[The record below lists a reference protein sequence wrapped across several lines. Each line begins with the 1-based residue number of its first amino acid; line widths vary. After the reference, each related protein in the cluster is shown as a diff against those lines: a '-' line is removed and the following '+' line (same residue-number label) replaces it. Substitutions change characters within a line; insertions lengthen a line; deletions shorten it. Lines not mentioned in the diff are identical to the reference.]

1 MSRILVVEDDP
12 AVAFGLVE
20 LLKSENHDVVHCAN
34 GEDALLEADRQ
45 PPDLILLD
53 IALPGM
59 NGYDVCRRLRDANF
73 VHPVIMLSARS
84 QPVDRVVGLEVG
96 ADDYMTKPFNGR
108 ELTARVSAHLRTVER
123 LQSARSPR
131 GERRHL
137 LAVMFTDISGYSRIM
152 HEDEILGVRLLREH
166 NTIMRDAIEQHE
178 GTVVEI
184 IGDAFLAR
192 FESAVD
198 AVNSAVHALEQL
210 AARNAGL
217 PDHEQIQVRIGIHL
231 GDVLDYGD
239 NLKGDTVN
247 IAARIQQLAQP
258 GALCISDDVY
268 NVITRKIRYEFTD
281 LGEQMLK
288 NISNPLRVW
297 KVRHT

>member
-12 AVAFGLVE
+12 AVAFGLAE
-20 LLKSENHDVVHCAN
+20 LLKAENYDVVHFIN
-34 GEDALLEADRQ
+34 GEEALVDADKT
-45 PPDLILLD
+45 PPDLVLLD

-59 NGYDVCRRLRDANF
+59 NGYDVCRRLREANY
-73 VHPVIMLSARS
+73 VNPVIMLSARS

-96 ADDYMTKPFNGR
+96 ADDYMTKPFNAR
-108 ELTARVSAHLRTVER
+108 ELTARVSAHLRRAER
-123 LQSARSPR
+123 LRAVHSPR
-131 GERRHL
+131 GQRRHL
-137 LAVMFTDISGYSRIM
+137 LAVMFTDIAGYSRIM
-152 HEDEILGVRLLREH
+152 HEDEALGVRLLETH
-166 NTIMRDAIEQHE
+166 NSLMRIAIERFD
-178 GTVVEI
+178 GAVVEI

-198 AVNSAVHALEQL
+198 AVSAAVHALHEL
-210 AARNAGL
+210 ALRNNGL
-217 PDHEQIQVRIGIHL
+217 AESEHIHVRIGIHL

-258 GALCISDDVY
+258 DTLCISDDVY
-268 NVITRKIRYEFTD
+268 NVITRKISYEFED

-297 KVRHT
+297 KVRTP